1 METLIGV
8 LCTLLSTLVGIYF
21 TRYYYLK
28 SNPEKKSVGA
38 LTQAFRKH
46 RTSSSDTEPSPAK
59 ESVPLKWIQ
68 ALIEAYERHE
78 IYLVELQIC
87 LRTFREA
94 ADWLGDPVGDASRA
108 ADAIAQRL
116 TPPWFEEQRQVLGER
131 LKAARLAIQDRL
143 KGKVC

>member
-8 LCTLLSTLVGIYF
+8 LSTVLSTLIGIYV

-46 RTSSSDTEPSPAK
+46 RTSSSETDPSPAK
-59 ESVPLKWIQ
+59 ESVPLKWIR
-68 ALIEAYERHE
+68 ALIEAYERQE

-108 ADAIAQRL
+108 ADAIAHKL
-116 TPPWFEEQRQVLGER
+116 TPPWFEEQKHVLGER
-131 LKAARLAIQDRL
+131 LKAAKLAIQDRL
-143 KGKVC
+143 NGRVR